1 MLWATKILHRRKTL
15 AVAAVEELWPK
26 KSLAFNE
33 LAWPHRK
40 AREGG
45 RIGHRADRTRS
56 LQPSWDNPRQKHMT
70 ATSPLGSI
78 LYSLTEN
85 SRHHIESIPSQKT
98 VSTVFLTFPEK
109 EPRCEKEN
117 TKKTVSAYRKRLSAS
132 CNLGNIHYPL
142 FEIGPINVCSKT
154 SQG

>member
-1 MLWATKILHRRKTL
+1 MAL
-15 AVAAVEELWPK
+15 AAVEELWPK

-33 LAWPHRK
+33 LAWPQHREED
-40 AREGG
+40 APAAGQDPR
-45 RIGHRADRTRS
+45 
-56 LQPSWDNPRQKHMT
+56 PWDNPRQKPTT